1 MCDGFSYVES
11 RLRPYF
17 LLPYGDILIA
27 TWRPTSATSLIDLW
41 FEDNVA
47 ALVALIRGQ
56 SRSEELG
63 QMSGRAR
70 RLAAAFGSLIA
81 SKDSESHGISRDEDR
96 SCRASPWHGWH
107 LRIPVK
113 CIGRSQEV
121 VLWILLRQP

>member
-1 MCDGFSYVES
+1 MCDGFAYVES

-27 TWRPTSATSLIDLW
+27 AWRPTSATSLIDLW

-47 ALVALIRGQ
+47 ALAALIRGQ

-81 SKDSESHGISRDEDR
+81 SKDS
-96 SCRASPWHGWH
+96 
-107 LRIPVK
+107 
-113 CIGRSQEV
+113 
-121 VLWILLRQP
+121 